1 MVYRNDNKSI
11 TTKIF
16 RIKGILNKDTSSAQ
30 TKNKQITDGRSNSS
44 QMLFDIGVLKNYAI
58 LTENTCVGV
67 SS

>member
-1 MVYRNDNKSI
+1 M
-11 TTKIF
+11 
-16 RIKGILNKDTSSAQ
+16 KGNLNKDTSSAQ
-30 TKNKQITDGRSNSS
+30 TKNKQITDGRSKSS